1 MGVFFYLFIKKK
13 ILCLFVI
20 YLRTLMV
27 SYGDV
32 VLGRL
37 SKLKGDVVR
46 MNTLYLLI
54 IKKWIYAFMFR

>member
-1 MGVFFYLFIKKK
+1 
-13 ILCLFVI
+13 
-20 YLRTLMV
+20 MV

-37 SKLKGDVVR
+37 NKLKGDVVR

-54 IKKWIYAFMFR
+54 IKKWIHAFMFR

>member
-1 MGVFFYLFIKKK
+1 
-13 ILCLFVI
+13 
-20 YLRTLMV
+20 MV

-54 IKKWIYAFMFR
+54 IKKWIYAFMFRWWHYGWCYTQKTLKISKI

>member
-1 MGVFFYLFIKKK
+1 
-13 ILCLFVI
+13 
-20 YLRTLMV
+20 MV

-46 MNTLYLLI
+46 MNTFYLLI
-54 IKKWIYAFMFR
+54 IKKWIYAFMFW